1 MAEISPEIEA
11 FARIKVVGMGGGG
24 GNSLNRMI
32 QSKIRGIEFIAINT
46 DAQALHYSQASKKIH
61 IGKETTRGLGA
72 GADPD
77 IGRQAAEENE
87 ADIYAALKNS
97 EMVFITT
104 GEGGGTGTGA
114 APVVA
119 QIARDIGALTV
130 GIVTRPFKFEGERR
144 RKLAD
149 EGIAAL
155 KEKVDTL
162 IVIPNDRILQII
174 DRKTS
179 LLDAFATV
187 DDILRQGVQ
196 GISDLIT
203 VNGLVNLDF
212 ADVESIMR
220 EAGSAL
226 MGIGLGSGDNR
237 AVEAVKQAIDSP
249 LLEVSIQGAKG
260 VLINFTGGRDMG
272 MHEIEEAAKLVHD
285 SVDPEANIIWG
296 MVMDE
301 NSNNEIKVTLV
312 ATGFDADT
320 GNRSNMHFSGTSQ
333 LFQRSVGE
341 LEEESDRAAQQQ
353 TQPQPQSQSQLR
365 PQSQVYTRT
374 ESVRQ
379 SVMHEEQIAADPRE
393 IRREPDIS
401 NVIEEQPAHDPF
413 VASGPR
419 VREDVLSHVEPMV
432 KAEPETKTRPIE
444 IVDETITET
453 TIERRSIEELPVNTM
468 NELPFEDDL
477 PHEEE
482 KQAVRVQEKPIVQTL
497 STPYEETDDDYEE
510 PAFLRRGQSVK
521 RSQIDDGASITNKAE

>member
-1 MAEISPEIEA
+1 MAEILPDIEA
-11 FARIKVVGMGGGG
+11 FARIRVVGVGGGG
-24 GNSLNRMI
+24 GNSLNRMV
-32 QSKIRGIEFIAINT
+32 QSKMRGIEFIAINT
-46 DAQALHYSQASKKIH
+46 DAQALHYSQAHRKIH

-72 GADPD
+72 GANPE
-77 IGRQAAEENE
+77 IGKQAAEESE
-87 ADIYAALKNS
+87 QEIYAALKNS

-114 APVVA
+114 APVIA
-119 QIARDIGALTV
+119 QIAKDCGALTV
-130 GIVTRPFKFEGERR
+130 GIVTRPFKFEGDRR
-144 RKLAD
+144 RKMAE

-220 EAGSAL
+220 DAGTAL
-226 MGIGLGSGDNR
+226 MGIGLGNGDNR

-301 NSNNEIKVTLV
+301 NSNNDIKVTLV
-312 ATGFDADT
+312 ATGFDTDKGMTHQANF
-320 GNRSNMHFSGTSQ
+320 GGQSQ
-333 LFQRSVGE
+333 LFNRSIGE
-341 LEEESDRAAQQQ
+341 LEDG
-353 TQPQPQSQSQLR
+353 
-365 PQSQVYTRT
+365 
-374 ESVRQ
+374 
-379 SVMHEEQIAADPRE
+379 HEEGKPGVYEETERPIAPATLPGTPAYGFRGIQED
-393 IRREPDIS
+393 EPAVETNNS
-401 NVIEEQPAHDPF
+401 EVIEEA
-413 VASGPR
+413 ASQEDDLLARGPR
-419 VREDVLSHVEPMV
+419 VREDALQDVKPLITPEPDQGAEAADFAADDALIEPAFQGIV
-432 KAEPETKTRPIE
+432 TDDEPEPEPVRVQDKPIVE
-444 IVDETITET
+444 TLSSRFERDE
-453 TIERRSIEELPVNTM
+453 
-468 NELPFEDDL
+468 EDDL
-477 PHEEE
+477 D
-482 KQAVRVQEKPIVQTL
+482 K
-497 STPYEETDDDYEE
+497 
-510 PAFLRRGQSVK
+510 PAFLRQGRSVE
-521 RSQIDDGASITNKAE
+521 RSIIEDEDSTSK

>member
-1 MAEISPEIEA
+1 MAEILPDIEA
-11 FARIKVVGMGGGG
+11 FARIRVVGVGGGG
-24 GNSLNRMI
+24 GNSLNRMV
-32 QSKIRGIEFIAINT
+32 QSKMRGIEFIAINT
-46 DAQALHYSQASKKIH
+46 DAQALHYSQAHRKIH

-72 GADPD
+72 GANPE
-77 IGRQAAEENE
+77 IGKQAAEESE
-87 ADIYAALKNS
+87 QEIYAALKNS

-114 APVVA
+114 APVIA
-119 QIARDIGALTV
+119 QIAKDCGALTV
-130 GIVTRPFKFEGERR
+130 GIVTKPFKFEGDRR
-144 RKLAD
+144 RKMAE

-155 KEKVDTL
+155 KDKVDTL
-162 IVIPNDRILQII
+162 IIIPNDRILQII

-220 EAGSAL
+220 DAGTAL

-312 ATGFDADT
+312 ATGFDVAR
-320 GNRSNMHFSGTSQ
+320 GMAAQANFAGQSQ
-333 LFQRSVGE
+333 LFNRTVGE
-341 LEEESDRAAQQQ
+341 LEDSHWVNQSTRVTQTTIAQSSDQE
-353 TQPQPQSQSQLR
+353 PLR
-365 PQSQVYTRT
+365 PS
-374 ESVRQ
+374 
-379 SVMHEEQIAADPRE
+379 EEMGVPAYEFRGIREEDP
-393 IRREPDIS
+393 EPAVEPSIK
-401 NVIEEQPAHDPF
+401 EEDDLLAT
-413 VASGPR
+413 GPR
-419 VREDVLSHVEPMV
+419 VREDALQNVKPLITPDSDLDPVSFTDEEPVREPTSHGIVADDKP
-432 KAEPETKTRPIE
+432 EPEPVRVQDKPIVE
-444 IVDETITET
+444 TLSSHFERDE
-453 TIERRSIEELPVNTM
+453 
-468 NELPFEDDL
+468 EDDL
-477 PHEEE
+477 D
-482 KQAVRVQEKPIVQTL
+482 K
-497 STPYEETDDDYEE
+497 
-510 PAFLRRGQSVK
+510 PAFLRQGRSVE
-521 RSQIDDGASITNKAE
+521 RSIVEDDDNSKE

>member
-1 MAEISPEIEA
+1 MAEVLPDIEA
-11 FARIKVVGMGGGG
+11 FARIRVVGVGGGG
-24 GNSLNRMI
+24 GNSLNRMV
-32 QSKIRGIEFIAINT
+32 QSKMRGIEFIAINT
-46 DAQALHYSQASKKIH
+46 DAQALHYSQAHRKIH

-72 GADPD
+72 GANPE
-77 IGRQAAEENE
+77 IGKQAAEESE
-87 ADIYAALKNS
+87 QEIYTALKNS

-114 APVVA
+114 APVIA
-119 QIARDIGALTV
+119 QIAKDCGALTV
-130 GIVTRPFKFEGERR
+130 GIVTRPFKFEGDRR
-144 RKLAD
+144 RKMAE

-220 EAGSAL
+220 DAGSAL

-312 ATGFDADT
+312 ATGFEDGRAT
-320 GNRSNMHFSGTSQ
+320 TNQANFSGTSQ
-333 LFQRSVGE
+333 LFSRSIGE
-341 LEEESDRAAQQQ
+341 LEEEHRTGQANQFDQSNGGQEPVRDSREAPKAAYEFQGIQEPTADSVQGTQDDSDE
-353 TQPQPQSQSQLR
+353 L
-365 PQSQVYTRT
+365 
-374 ESVRQ
+374 
-379 SVMHEEQIAADPRE
+379 IAT
-393 IRREPDIS
+393 
-401 NVIEEQPAHDPF
+401 
-413 VASGPR
+413 GPR
-419 VREDVLSHVEPMV
+419 VREDAMHDVKPLIAPDHEEEVL
-432 KAEPETKTRPIE
+432 R
-444 IVDETITET
+444 
-453 TIERRSIEELPVNTM
+453 
-468 NELPFEDDL
+468 FEDDTL
-477 PHEEE
+477 HDEPDFQGIIEADEPE
-482 KQAVRVQEKPIVQTL
+482 PEPVRVQDKPIVETL
-497 STPYEETDDDYEE
+497 SSRFERDEEDDLDK
-510 PAFLRRGQSVK
+510 PAFLRKGHNVE
-521 RSQIDDGASITNKAE
+521 RSIVEDDSSDSK

>member
-1 MAEISPEIEA
+1 MAELLPEIQA
-11 FARIKVVGMGGGG
+11 FARIKVVGCGGGG
-24 GNSLNRMI
+24 SNSLNRMI
-32 QSKIRGIEFIAINT
+32 QSKMRGIEFIAINT
-46 DAQALHYSQASKKIH
+46 DAQALHYSQAHKKIH

-72 GADPD
+72 GSNPEV
-77 IGRQAAEENE
+77 GKQAAEESE
-87 ADIYAALKNS
+87 EEIFAALKNS

-114 APVVA
+114 APVIA
-119 QIARDIGALTV
+119 QIARDAGALTV
-130 GIVTRPFKFEGERR
+130 AIVTRPFKFEGDRR
-144 RKLAD
+144 RKIAEAGLA
-149 EGIAAL
+149 EL
-155 KEKVDTL
+155 KGKVDTL

-220 EAGSAL
+220 DAGSAL
-226 MGIGLGSGDNR
+226 MGIGMGSGDNR

-301 NSNNEIKVTLV
+301 NLNNEIKVTLV
-312 ATGFDADT
+312 ATGFEAEGDT
-320 GNRSNMHFSGTSQ
+320 RTAVNFSGTSQ
-333 LFQRSVGE
+333 LFQKSVGDLNDANQAGAE
-341 LEEESDRAAQQQ
+341 DVTFQRPARVAEPQFDHQPSFDEPTPVDEPVVQEQ
-353 TQPQPQSQSQLR
+353 T
-365 PQSQVYTRT
+365 
-374 ESVRQ
+374 
-379 SVMHEEQIAADPRE
+379 
-393 IRREPDIS
+393 EPT
-401 NVIEEQPAHDPF
+401 PY

-419 VREDVLSHVEPMV
+419 VREDALHNAEPLV
-432 KAEPETKTRPIE
+432 RAEPETLSPFESFDQEPDFGSSR
-444 IVDETITET
+444 VMNDD
-453 TIERRSIEELPVNTM
+453 IEELQPS
-468 NELPFEDDL
+468 FESE
-477 PHEEE
+477 PI
-482 KQAVRVQEKPIVQTL
+482 RVQDKPIVETL
-497 STPYEETDDDYEE
+497 SSRFDSDAEDDFDK
-510 PAFLRRGQSVK
+510 PAFLRQGHKLEGVGEEQDKDQS
-521 RSQIDDGASITNKAE
+521 DKAK